1 METSNKGG
9 TSMIH
14 LFTKRDP
21 QGYLGGFILQLLY
34 PNKEVHITYDNTY
47 SLIKESPNIDP
58 EAETI
63 IYLGYP
69 FKESQRTVVT
79 EQLGTILNPFT
90 QVFHFCGFGDTFT
103 EGNVVSVVD
112 EDTSPVLNMVQQ
124 LESSDLQIEPNR
136 LGLAKEWADIGDD
149 YHQYDFSIP
158 RALDAKAFADFSKH
172 ANEFLYELIGVKT
185 PLEVAVSYQT
195 WFNAFNVR
203 QKEHIRKVKETLD
216 VRAID
221 TVVLAIGYDDE
232 YRNEVAHDFIETAT
246 KTGFTHAIVLMGRK
260 TKGSDI
266 YTVYTTKAIHAGAI
280 AKHLNNGNGKE
291 RVATVFLGDAQ
302 KVTHNVVEGMIKE
315 YLFS

>member
-1 METSNKGG
+1 
-9 TSMIH
+9 MIH
-14 LFTKRDP
+14 LFAKRDP

-34 PNKEVHITYDNTY
+34 PDKEVHITYDNTY
-47 SLIKESPNIDP
+47 GLTKEALEIDP

-69 FKESQRTVVT
+69 FKETQRTIVT

-90 QVFHFCGFGDTFT
+90 KVYHFCSFGDTFT
-103 EGNVVSVVD
+103 EPNVVSIVD
-112 EDTSPVLNMVQQ
+112 EENSPVLNMVNQ
-124 LESSDLQIEPNR
+124 LIATDNMVGTTRAQ
-136 LGLAKEWADIGDD
+136 LAKEWADIGDD
-149 YHQYDFSIP
+149 YHRYDFSIP

-266 YTVYTTKAIHAGAI
+266 YTVYTTTAIHAGAI

-291 RVATVFLGDAQ
+291 RVATVFLGDTQ
-302 KVTHNVVEGMIKE
+302 KVTHNVVESMIKE